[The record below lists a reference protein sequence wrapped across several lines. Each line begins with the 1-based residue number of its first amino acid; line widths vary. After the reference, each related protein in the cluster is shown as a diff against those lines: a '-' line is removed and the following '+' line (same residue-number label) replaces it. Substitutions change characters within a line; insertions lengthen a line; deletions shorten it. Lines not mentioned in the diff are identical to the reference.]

1 MTCVHDNRFLLPA
14 WGISLTLHGI
24 AVVLA
29 VLFAGQVRPIVQE
42 EPFKWDV
49 ALVETENTESVSE
62 ATSEPAPVPAE
73 KMVPR
78 PVEAPRIVARRPV
91 EPPPDTVM
99 HRVAPQQTVQ
109 MVHPEAQPPKPI
121 EQREEPIP
129 PLKTEPA
136 TPPVKPAEEKKAEPI
151 QQQVVESPK
160 TQPDPVTPAK
170 EPEPVQSA
178 EPVIAQHQPVTSPP
192 SAAVETRPIE
202 TPAKPSAPQ
211 PVVSSSPA
219 EPAPPVSS
227 PPASAASEAPLQ
239 TAKAAPG
246 PAHQEVPKET
256 AKDAPGPEAR
266 EAPVQT
272 AKAAPGPET
281 KTDHRWLAE
290 SLWRRVAELKR
301 YPSSARLNGQEGK
314 VVLKAV
320 IRSDGHLID
329 VTVQKSS
336 GHQIL
341 DAAAI
346 EAVKLACP
354 LHMKHAIH
362 KPEIVVSL
370 PIVYSLA
377 N

>member
-1 MTCVHDNRFLLPA
+1 MTYVNDNRFLIPA
-14 WGISLTLHGI
+14 WGISLTLHGVV
-24 AVVLA
+24 VVLA
-29 VLFAGQVRPIVQE
+29 VLFVAEVRPIVQE
-42 EPFKWDV
+42 ESFKWDV
-49 ALVETENTESVSE
+49 ALVESVKTESASE
-62 ATSEPAPVPAE
+62 PTPEPAPVPTE
-73 KMVPR
+73 KVVPP
-78 PVEAPRIVARRPV
+78 PVEAPRVVARRPV

-109 MVHPEAQPPKPI
+109 MVHPEVQPPKPV
-121 EQREEPIP
+121 EQREEALP
-129 PLKTEPA
+129 PLKTEPV
-136 TPPVKPAEEKKAEPI
+136 TPPVKPIEEKKAEPI
-151 QQQVVESPK
+151 EQQVVEAPRM
-160 TQPDPVTPAK
+160 QPEPATAAK

-178 EPVIAQHQPVTSPP
+178 EPAIAHRQQPPPP
-192 SAAVETRPIE
+192 SSEAVETKPLE
-202 TPAKPSAPQ
+202 TTAKPSAPE
-211 PVVSSSPA
+211 PVASSSTAQQAPAISSPSSPA
-219 EPAPPVSS
+219 PQEPA
-227 PPASAASEAPLQ
+227 Q
-239 TAKAAPG
+239 TARAAP
-246 PAHQEVPKET
+246 T
-256 AKDAPGPEAR
+256 GPE
-266 EAPVQT
+266 V
-272 AKAAPGPET
+272 

-314 VVLKAV
+314 VILKAV

-346 EAVKLACP
+346 DAVKLACP
-354 LHMKHAIH
+354 LHMKHAIN

>member
-1 MTCVHDNRFLLPA
+1 MTCPNHNRFLVPA
-14 WGISLTLHGI
+14 WGVSLTLHSV

-29 VLFAGQVRPIVQE
+29 MLFAAQVRPVLQE

-49 ALVETENTESVSE
+49 ALVDSVKTDS
-62 ATSEPAPVPAE
+62 APDLTPTPQPVVP
-73 KMVPR
+73 
-78 PVEAPRIVARRPV
+78 PVQAPTRVTAPRPV

-109 MVHPEAQPPKPI
+109 MVHPEVQPPKPVEQAIEPI
-121 EQREEPIP
+121 EQQLIE
-129 PLKTEPA
+129 
-136 TPPVKPAEEKKAEPI
+136 V
-151 QQQVVESPK
+151 PK
-160 TQPDPVTPAK
+160 TKPEPVAAAK
-170 EPEPVQSA
+170 EPEPVESA
-178 EPVIAQHQPVTSPP
+178 EPVIAQRQPIAPPP
-192 SAAVETRPIE
+192 SEAVESRPIE
-202 TPAKPSAPQ
+202 TPAKPSASEAVATPS
-211 PVVSSSPA
+211 PV
-219 EPAPPVSS
+219 EPAPTVSS
-227 PPASAASEAPLQ
+227 PPNPGPPEAPVQ
-239 TAKAAPG
+239 AAKAAPS
-246 PAHQEVPKET
+246 
-256 AKDAPGPEAR
+256 GPE
-266 EAPVQT
+266 V
-272 AKAAPGPET
+272 

-314 VVLKAV
+314 VILKAV
-320 IRSDGHLID
+320 IRSDGHLME

-354 LHMKHAIH
+354 LHMKHAIN